1 MQEEIIYIP
10 VHITKH
16 MPQEMPAK
24 SIWNTP
30 VRVSKTIQNRLL
42 AVMLIELGILSMVL
56 TGDGTAAFAAFVIAM
71 SVIFS
76 K

>member
-16 MPQEMPAK
+16 RPQETPAK
-24 SIWNTP
+24 SIWNVP
-30 VRVSKTIQNRLL
+30 VRISQTTKNRLL
-42 AVMLIELGILSMVL
+42 AVILTELGILSVL
-56 TGDGTAAFAAFVIAM
+56 FTGDGTAAFAALFIAM